1 MIGEIILLLTVVP
14 TALAGI
20 VTAFI
25 CFCIKIC
32 DFLIF
37 PVIDFV
43 LKLFGM

>member
-1 MIGEIILLLTVVP
+1 MLTELILLLTVVP

-20 VTAFI
+20 ITAFI

-32 DFLIF
+32 DFIVW
-37 PVIDFV
+37 PVVDFV